1 MHVCVCVLHK
11 MAETDAKNFSTVMY
25 TPGRYCFLTKMALG
39 NDVNFF
45 FNKKKKEMIDDE
57 KENFF
62 SIIKYERKENK
73 FLFVRKIKLFR
84 RA

>member
-1 MHVCVCVLHK
+1 MYVCVYVLHK
-11 MAETDAKNFSTVMY
+11 MAETDAKIFSMVMY
-25 TPGRYCFLTKMALG
+25 TPGRNCFLTKMALG

-45 FNKKKKEMIDDE
+45 LIKKKEMIDDE
-57 KENFF
+57 KDNFF